1 MAEIRKKKSACF
13 SPCAH
18 SRHTRRNRHTL
29 ETPFCLAVVFVSLR
43 PNPPTAELTA
53 EGWVAGAI
61 VPGLR
66 CGPEQKKPQHKL
78 TLGRGWRGSIFLK
91 TDYLRSPLCSLSPP
105 LSETSCSLGSC
116 FDNADPQ
123 TRGGRLESIHARMRP
138 HSGDGW
144 VTNSGTLHMQISME
158 TCQAFS
164 HSDPGTLSPSMM
176 STRQQRQKTLLFFR
190 GSVLCHVFP
199 GVCSPSEL
207 RSPH

>member
-91 TDYLRSPLCSLSPP
+91 TDYLRSPLCSLSPFLPPSLRQAVP
-105 LSETSCSLGSC
+105 LAAVSTMQI
-116 FDNADPQ
+116 PK
-123 TRGGRLESIHARMRP
+123 RGGVGWSLYMRVCVHTVGMGGSLIQEPSTCKSAWKHARLFL
-138 HSGDGW
+138 
-144 VTNSGTLHMQISME
+144 TQT
-158 TCQAFS
+158 
-164 HSDPGTLSPSMM
+164 PG
-176 STRQQRQKTLLFFR
+176 
-190 GSVLCHVFP
+190 
-199 GVCSPSEL
+199 
-207 RSPH
+207 RSARA